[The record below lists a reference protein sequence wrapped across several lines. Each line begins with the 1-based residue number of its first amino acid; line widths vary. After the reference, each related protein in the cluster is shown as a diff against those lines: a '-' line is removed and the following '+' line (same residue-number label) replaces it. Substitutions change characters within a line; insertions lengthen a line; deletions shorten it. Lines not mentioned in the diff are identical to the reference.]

1 MTMVWNCNKY
11 TSKYNIHI
19 MFHSENDMMM
29 LANFIHKEI
38 LERLLKQTTPS
49 SVSKYQN
56 LYQVYTV

>member
-1 MTMVWNCNKY
+1 
-11 TSKYNIHI
+11 